1 MMSNLL
7 SLSPVPR
14 SRKSFK
20 IIKVVIVFLVL
31 SVANNVLAEDSY
43 EQNKRLTLE
52 LNNTTMRDVFNE
64 IEKNSEY
71 IFFYSDEVN
80 IYKKVAVNVKN
91 RTINEILNQVLK
103 NTGYTYTVSDRQV
116 FIKPVI
122 RETIVQ
128 EVKSPNITV
137 QLKAIEGLIVDKNGV
152 PIIGA
157 NILIKG
163 QTTGTITD
171 FDGKFS
177 LNVPENVILVVSY
190 IGYETREIPTR
201 GNTSF
206 HIILEE
212 DAAAIEEVVVVGYG
226 VQKKV
231 NMTGAVS
238 AISTKQLENRVN
250 TNLLSSVQ
258 GQVPGVTIISR
269 PGQTPS
275 INFRGRGNLKTS
287 EPLYVIDG
295 AIADATFFSSL
306 DPNSIESISF
316 LKDAASSAIYGSRA
330 AFGVVLVKTKNGQS
344 GRVRVDYNGYVGVK
358 EATYI
363 PKILDS
369 YLYATL
375 WNEGVRNLNPDA
387 NLPYSEEVIQK
398 YKDGTDPDLYPNS
411 NWYDLL
417 LDKHAFTTQH
427 SVNISG
433 GGENVRYS
441 SILGYTDDNTFIPGE
456 KTKRYNLAANLQ
468 SDINKWLSFRS
479 DIKFIQDDYKYKG
492 RGGTEDHTG
501 PVTWMNVLALPVTF
515 VSKHTNG
522 SWGTVSNGNKA
533 ATNDTWRNPIRI
545 LEEGGWGNYTRRNS
559 SFNVGADIKPV
570 KNLVLTGEMI
580 YKWYDKKRKAFTSAL
595 PLLTEFLT
603 GNPFIGSSTSSMM
616 TYEWDEHTRLTYN
629 GLANY
634 SFDINKVHDFGILAG
649 ISYEHY
655 KYQKHKSYRKNF
667 SSNNMSDL
675 NGGSSAP
682 EDMKTEGGSEENKML
697 SLFGR
702 LTYNYKERYLFEA
715 NIRRDASSRF
725 HKDYRSAIFPSFS
738 VGWRISEENF
748 MEKLDFLSNFKL
760 RASWGKLGNINN
772 VGDYDYLASFESGEN
787 YNFENRVVNGIIEGR
802 PANPKLTWET
812 VTITDVGVDIGLFNN
827 RLNIVADYY
836 YKKTKDILLAY
847 NVPLE
852 VGIPSKFNP
861 SQNIGAVENK
871 GFELGVSYDDQVGD
885 FKYHIGANIAR
896 NINKITDLGNSDNMI
911 EAPWIKKVGYAI
923 GSYYVYRTDGL
934 LTQEDID
941 AGRYLKYGTFVPNA
955 GDIKYVD
962 LDGDGELTG
971 NDREPYGTDV
981 PKLTYGIDLSFS
993 YKGFELSMFGQGV
1006 HGTFVNFDGDM
1017 GYAFFNN
1024 TGNPR
1029 EFHLKRWTKENPNP
1043 KADYPRIYVGNNSH
1057 TSYNNL
1063 LSDFWLF
1070 NSDYFRIKNITF
1082 GYSIPRSKLSVL
1094 NLSAVKV
1101 YVAIE
1106 NAFTFRGDKRMKDF
1120 DPESPSGRGT
1130 NSIGARTYT
1139 LGANISF

>member
-1 MMSNLL
+1 MMNYLL
-7 SLSPVPR
+7 RLSPVSR

-20 IIKVVIVFLVL
+20 FIKVIFVLLVL
-31 SVANNVLAEDSY
+31 SITNNVFAEDSY
-43 EQNKRLTLE
+43 AQNKRLTLD
-52 LNNTTMRDVFNE
+52 LNNITMRDVFSE

-80 IYKKVAVNVKN
+80 VQRKVAVNVKN
-91 RTINEILNQVLK
+91 RTIDEILTQMLR

-116 FIKPVI
+116 FIKPI
-122 RETIVQ
+122 PKENKTA
-128 EVKSPNITV
+128 EVKSTDMIEQQRV
-137 QLKAIEGLIVDKNGV
+137 IEGLVVDNNGE

-157 NILIKG
+157 NILVRG

-177 LNVPENVILVVSY
+177 LSVLENAVLVVSY
-190 IGYETREIPTR
+190 IGYITREIPIR
-201 GNTSF
+201 GGESL
-206 HIILEE
+206 HIVLEE
-212 DAAAIEEVVVVGYG
+212 DTATIEEVVVVGYG
-226 VQKKV
+226 FQKKV
-231 NMTGAVS
+231 NLTGAVS

-269 PGQTPS
+269 PGGTPS

-295 AIADATFFSSL
+295 AISDATFFSSL

-330 AFGVVLVKTKNGQS
+330 AFGVVLVKTKNGQT
-344 GRVRVDYNGYVGVK
+344 GRVRVDYNGYVGIK
-358 EATYI
+358 EATYM

-375 WNEGVRNLNPDA
+375 WNEGVKNLNPDA
-387 NLPYSEEVIQK
+387 DLPYSEEVIEK
-398 YKDGTDPDLYPNS
+398 YRTGSDPDLYPNS

-427 SVNISG
+427 SINISG
-433 GGENVRYS
+433 GGDNVRYAS
-441 SILGYTDDNTFIPGE
+441 TLGYTDDNTFVPGE
-456 KTKRYNLAANLQ
+456 KTKRYNLSANVQ

-479 DIKFIQDDYKYKG
+479 DIKFIQNDYKYQG
-492 RGGTEDHTG
+492 RGGTEDHDK
-501 PVTWMNVLALPVTF
+501 PVTWMNLLALPVTF

-522 SWGTVSNGNKA
+522 SWGTVNNGSKA
-533 ATNDTWRNPIRI
+533 ATNDTWRNPIRV
-545 LEEGGWGNYTRRNS
+545 LEEGGWGNYVRRNS
-559 SFNVGADIKPV
+559 SFNLAADIKPV
-570 KNLVLTGEMI
+570 NNLVLTGEMI
-580 YKWYDKKRKAFTSAL
+580 YKWYDKKRKAFTTAM

-603 GNPFIGSSTSSMM
+603 GNPFNGSSTSSMM
-616 TYEWDEHTRLTYN
+616 TYEWDEHSRLTYN

-649 ISYEHY
+649 ISFEHY
-655 KYQKHKSYRKNF
+655 KYQKHKSHRRNF
-667 SSNNMSDL
+667 PSNNLSDL
-675 NGGSSAP
+675 SGGSDSP
-682 EDMKTEGGSEENKML
+682 EDMKTEGGSKENKML

-702 LTYNYKERYLFEA
+702 LNYNYKGRYLFEA

-725 HKDYRSAIFPSFS
+725 HKDYRAATFPSFS
-738 VGWRISEENF
+738 VGWRISEEGF
-748 MEKLDFLSNFKL
+748 MESLDFLSNLKL

-772 VGDYDYLASFESGEN
+772 VEDYDYLANFQAGSN
-787 YNFENRVVNGIIEGR
+787 YNFENKVVTGIIEGK
-802 PANPKLTWET
+802 PANPILSWEK
-812 VTITDVGVDIGLFNN
+812 VTITDIGVDIGLFNN

-852 VGIPSKFNP
+852 VGIHKDYKP

-871 GFELGVSYDDQVGD
+871 GFELGISYDDRIGD
-885 FKYHIGANIAR
+885 FHYHIGANIAT
-896 NINKITDLGNSDNMI
+896 NINKVTNLGNSDNMI
-911 EAPWIKKVGYAI
+911 ESPWIKKVGYPI

-962 LDGDGELTG
+962 LDGDNELTG

-981 PKLTYGIDLSFS
+981 PKLTYGIDLNFS
-993 YKGFELSMFGQGV
+993 YKGFELSMFGQGI
-1006 HGTFVNFDGDM
+1006 HGTFVNFNGDM
-1017 GYAFFNN
+1017 AYAFFNN

-1029 EFHLKRWTKENPNP
+1029 EYHLKRWTQENPNP

-1057 TSYNNL
+1057 TNYNNL

-1070 NSDYFRIKNITF
+1070 DSDYFRVKNITF
-1082 GYSIPRSKLSVL
+1082 GYSIPKSKLSVI

-1101 YVAIE
+1101 YVSVE
-1106 NAFTFRGDKRMKDF
+1106 NPFTIRGDKRMKDF

-1130 NSIGARTYT
+1130 NSIGTRTYT